1 MRPRGQLQPA
11 IAWAT
16 KVETEECVLVPP
28 FAVSWTPGGTA
39 ANVIDLSSGRIVR
52 IFRKHKAP
60 ILHVTAGDDACF
72 TACADG
78 KALYWTCKDG
88 HVLHAF
94 NAEGSVSAVTC
105 GRRVLAVADSA
116 GVHKVSF
123 HSTVARDTAALE
135 PIDAEVCPLVHVTR
149 MAWDESGKRLA
160 VLQDDGSLSVV
171 TWPEKSQEAPAVSF
185 LNRLHSRRIESLF
198 WLSDAQ
204 IGVFQIGEQSSAIA
218 VVDVSE
224 DHPSKARPLRVFD
237 TGTKLLVASPAGRG
251 APSLLAAEHSPA
263 DGILRLSSWNLRTLA
278 AQKPNKARSG
288 SAALMTNCSVALPF
302 LRREP
307 SDTGLPALPDPN
319 SSRGAWQD
327 AFAAAAGISPAKEVS
342 GGVVAP
348 LVFLPRGKGL
358 DLIVRANRSSQL
370 LLLQV
375 KESVARVLPRSSSAA
390 AGPGRTQSA
399 PLEKVAEDQVYHSID
414 EETTAI
420 SVLQDAT
427 LEEESEEKPARLSPS
442 GKEQR
447 AIFTP
452 EAPTNLEETAAEAP
466 LQFETQLEVT
476 KNLELEPTQALA
488 APGPPTVLASS
499 GKGLRKKAPQPP
511 EPLRLRDL
519 KGQKL
524 RALLEAREVLDDA
537 HLLSAQQSGEVRT
550 ENILKRRAEKS
561 ISLADKSSPT
571 ASTSIVE
578 QSKPSKSPTRRRG
591 MPKEPPAN
599 WDWNEW
605 KTWSA
610 YSKVWTHHWSRGE
623 VPAPEAPYDT
633 HWLANPYLG
642 HSPYQPWLNNL
653 KPNYPKGLKKASSS
667 PALASLTKGVRRTE
681 IIEPA
686 KPPTGLENYDAN
698 VQKLLHSSA
707 KKAARHYVAGMLE
720 DKMRLVLGAMERPA
734 MDPTAAWS
742 YGEEYAQFEKTMELT
757 EELVVRTAKLKPQ
770 TVDPDLLRFQSDSSA
785 PDVPLFSHFVP
796 EHQEP
801 AAAARAGGR

>member
-1 MRPRGQLQPA
+1 
-11 IAWAT
+11 
-16 KVETEECVLVPP
+16 
-28 FAVSWTPGGTA
+28 
-39 ANVIDLSSGRIVR
+39 
-52 IFRKHKAP
+52 
-60 ILHVTAGDDACF
+60 
-72 TACADG
+72 
-78 KALYWTCKDG
+78 
-88 HVLHAF
+88 
-94 NAEGSVSAVTC
+94 
-105 GRRVLAVADSA
+105 
-116 GVHKVSF
+116 
-123 HSTVARDTAALE
+123 
-135 PIDAEVCPLVHVTR
+135 
-149 MAWDESGKRLA
+149 LA
-160 VLQDDGSLSVV
+160 VLQEDGSLHVV
-171 TWPEKSQEAPAVSF
+171 TWAETSQDPPAVSL

-204 IGVFQIGEQSSAIA
+204 IGVFQTGEQSSAIA
-218 VVDVSE
+218 VVDVNE
-224 DHPSKARPLRVFD
+224 DQPAKIRPLRVFD

-263 DGILRLSSWNLRTLA
+263 DGILRLSSWNLRALA

-307 SDTGLPALPDPN
+307 SETGLPALPDP
-319 SSRGAWQD
+319 SASRGSWQD

-348 LVFLPRGKGL
+348 LVFLPRGKGI
-358 DLIVRANRSSQL
+358 DLIVRATRSSQL

-375 KESVARVLPRSSSAA
+375 KESVARVLARSNSAS

-399 PLEKVAEDQVYHSID
+399 PLEKVAEDQVYHSMD
-414 EETTAI
+414 GGASAV
-420 SVLQDAT
+420 SVLQAVSFEET
-427 LEEESEEKPARLSPS
+427 REEEPERPASPYAPAVQEAFVEGAAPVESES
-442 GKEQR
+442 Q
-447 AIFTP
+447 
-452 EAPTNLEETAAEAP
+452 
-466 LQFETQLEVT
+466 LQVTQHVE
-476 KNLELEPTQALA
+476 LA
-488 APGPPTVLASS
+488 ASSQELQPSAQAIVPSGPPTVLASS
-499 GKGLRKKAPQPP
+499 GKPALRRKAPPPP

-550 ENILKRRAEKS
+550 ENVLKRRAEKS

-578 QSKPSKSPTRRRG
+578 QSRLARSPPRKRG
-591 MPKEPPAN
+591 MPKEPTPN

-610 YSKVWTHHWSRGE
+610 YSKVWTHHWSKGE
-623 VPAPEAPYDT
+623 IPVPEAPYDT

-653 KPNYPKGLKKASSS
+653 KPNYPKGVGLKKAASS
-667 PALASLTKGVRRTE
+667 PALVALGKGARRTE

-698 VQKLLHSSA
+698 VQKLLKQSA

-720 DKMRLVLGAMERPA
+720 DKIRVVLDAMERPA

-742 YGEEYAQFEKTMELT
+742 YGEEYAQFQKTMELT

-770 TVDPDLLRFQSDSSA
+770 TVDPDLLRFQTDGNA

-796 EHQEP
+796 EHHDP
-801 AAAARAGGR
+801 GIRRSR